1 MNIVDV
7 SEIEVPNIK
16 TRDILATKKPYVSS
30 RKKQLIIGASA
41 TLSCGSQYALGYQIL
56 DVTIGRVLR
65 TMIYLIPFGGI
76 QLAFKTI
83 KKHVECLQKPQNP
96 RRHVKTTLLSM
107 LQILIIIFTMIQNLR
122 RKTIVTLILY
132 LSSL

>member
-16 TRDILATKKPYVSS
+16 TRDILATKKPYASS
-30 RKKQLIIGASA
+30 RKNQLIIGASA

-83 KKHVECLQKPQNP
+83 KKHVENLTLTLVDGNRAMRIPKPGLAQD
-96 RRHVKTTLLSM
+96 S
-107 LQILIIIFTMIQNLR
+107 FCF
-122 RKTIVTLILY
+122 RK
-132 LSSL
+132 SSFQR